1 VLAHLKHGDLKAQV
15 LIQALRRLVDRL
27 TTQRCREIV
36 QVGVTRLVAL
46 VKSLLLFERNTSH
59 GPSTDHALGEAIGWV
74 VEMTTSNVGLS
85 SVSVRPEHDRVKVDP
100 SAARGNQLDS
110 HGTPVGLDSVAA
122 PSRLPCF
129 TSPSGGW
136 GEARQASA

>member
-1 VLAHLKHGDLKAQV
+1 VQV
-15 LIQALRRLVDRL
+15 GVTRL
-27 TTQRCREIV
+27 EIV

-46 VKSLLLFERNTSH
+46 VKSPLLLERNASY

-85 SVSVRPEHDRVKVDP
+85 SVSVRPERNRVKVHS

-110 HGTPVGLDSVAA
+110 QGTPVGLDSVAA
-122 PSRLPCF
+122 S
-129 TSPSGGW
+129 SSQA
-136 GEARQASA
+136 GECMMGPIERGR